1 MPGFT
6 DVLGLGAAR
15 HAVICLVDG
24 LGDRLLARNA
34 DLAPTLAG
42 LTGAAITAPFPT
54 TTPVGLGSLGTGL
67 LPGTHGLVGASFLL
81 PEIGAVLQPLHWGT
95 DPSPLAVQPEPTV
108 FERAAR
114 AGMRTTAAGPA
125 AYAGSGLTRA
135 ALRGMDYRGCETAAE
150 RAEVVR
156 AVTAATDPSLTY
168 VYWAELDRTGHE
180 FGVDSAEWR
189 SALVRVDQLVARVLE
204 SLGGGA
210 VLIVTADHGM
220 VDGTDRIAV
229 DADPSLTDG
238 VAHVAGEPR
247 ARHVYTHEGAQG
259 EVLAAWRERLAGR
272 ADVLSR
278 ADIVASGLVGDVD
291 PALEERIGDVVAI
304 ARGGT
309 CLTTR
314 ADALVSSLIGQ
325 HGALT
330 DDERAIPAL
339 VFRADD

>member
-1 MPGFT
+1 M
-6 DVLGLGAAR
+6 
-15 HAVICLVDG
+15 DG
-24 LGDRLLARNA
+24 LGDRLLTRHA
-34 DLAPTLAG
+34 DLAPALAG
-42 LTGAAITAPFPT
+42 LTGGPIIAPFPT

-67 LPGTHGLVGASFLL
+67 LPGAHGLVGASFLL
-81 PEIGAVLQPLHWGT
+81 PEIGAVLQPLHWGA
-95 DPSPLAVQPEPTV
+95 DPSPLAVQPESTV
-108 FERAAR
+108 FERAVR
-114 AGMRTTAAGPA
+114 AGVSTLAAGPA

-135 ALRGMDYRGCETAAE
+135 ALRGADYRGCESVGERVDVVRTATAAPG
-150 RAEVVR
+150 
-156 AVTAATDPSLTY
+156 PSLTY

-180 FGVDSAEWR
+180 FGVDSTQWR
-189 SALVRVDQLVARVLE
+189 AALARVDGLVAGLLEVL
-204 SLGGGA
+204 GRGA

-220 VDGTDRIAV
+220 VDGTDRIPV
-229 DADPSLTDG
+229 DGERALTDG

-247 ARHVYTHEGAQG
+247 ARHVYARAGAQAD
-259 EVLAAWRERLAGR
+259 VLASWRERLSGS

-278 ADIVASGLVGDVD
+278 RDVVDSGLLGDVD

-339 VFRADD
+339 VARADN

>member
-1 MPGFT
+1 M
-6 DVLGLGAAR
+6 LGLGPAR

-24 LGDRLLARNA
+24 LGDRLLARHA
-34 DLAPTLAG
+34 DLAPALAA
-42 LTGAAITAPFPT
+42 LTGGPITAPFPT

-67 LPGTHGLVGASFLL
+67 LPGAHGLVGASFLL

-95 DPSPLAVQPEPTV
+95 DPSPMAVQPEPTV
-108 FERAAR
+108 FERAVR
-114 AGMRTTAAGPA
+114 AGVHTLAAGPA
-125 AYAGSGLTRA
+125 AYARSGLTRA
-135 ALRGMDYRGCETAAE
+135 ALRGADYRGCESVGE
-150 RAEVVR
+150 RVDVVR
-156 AVTAATDPSLTY
+156 AATAAAGPSLTY

-180 FGVDSAEWR
+180 FGVDSPQWR
-189 SALVRVDQLVARVLE
+189 AALVRVDGLVAGLLEVLG
-204 SLGGGA
+204 SGT

-220 VDGTDRIAV
+220 VDGTDRIPV
-229 DADPSLTDG
+229 DVDRALTDG
-238 VAHVAGEPR
+238 VTHVAGEPR
-247 ARHVYTHEGAQG
+247 ARHVYAREGAQAD
-259 EVLAAWRERLAGR
+259 VLAAWREHLAGS

-278 ADIVASGLVGDVD
+278 CEVVASGLLGAVD

-339 VFRADD
+339 VARTDD